1 MISLLQKTGNKTIPY
16 LIAVFLFASLTS
28 LAFENEKAAPPIN
41 INGKVVNKY
50 GRSIEGAS
58 VQVKGTLQGTTSK
71 ADGTF
76 ELRDINQEAAV
87 LVISS
92 VGYQMQELAIG
103 RRTDFTIV
111 LSEIVSGLEDVVVV
125 GYGSRKKS
133 DLTGSVATVSADNL
147 KERAV
152 VNFGLKLRIS
162 YGIAGNNRI
171 GNYSSIGLL
180 ASGYYPTGDGL
191 QNTVNPSTVPNDNLG
206 WEKVQQSNVGF
217 DLGLFNNRIRLEGD
231 FYSSK
236 SIDLLLNVPVP
247 TITSYS
253 TQIQNIG
260 KVLNK
265 GMEYLLTTK
274 NVTGAVLNER
284 YVRKYYDVSTSG
296 SDNGNNWIELRL
308 ADIYLLYAEALVR
321 TGGDK
326 IKAIMFINR
335 IRERARNTVG
345 NPAIPKSA
353 DLLKDYTA
361 ADFPND
367 NALLLAI
374 EKERRVELAFENHR
388 WFDLVRT
395 NRAKD
400 VMTAEQLADGFAPFT
415 WSDDMLSYPIPLT
428 VMQSNPGKNTQNKG
442 YTQL

>member
-16 LIAVFLFASLTS
+16 LIAVFLFASITS

-41 INGKVVNKY
+41 INGKVVNKD

-58 VQVKGTLQGTTSK
+58 VQVKGTLQRTTSK

-92 VGYQMQELAIG
+92 VGYQMQELAIA

-133 DLTGSVATVSADNL
+133 DLTGSVATVSAENL

-361 ADFPND
+361 SDFPND

-395 NRAKD
+395 NRAKE
-400 VMTAEQLADGFAPFT
+400 VMIAEQLADGFAPFT

-428 VMQSNPGKNTQNKG
+428 VMQSNPGKITQNKG